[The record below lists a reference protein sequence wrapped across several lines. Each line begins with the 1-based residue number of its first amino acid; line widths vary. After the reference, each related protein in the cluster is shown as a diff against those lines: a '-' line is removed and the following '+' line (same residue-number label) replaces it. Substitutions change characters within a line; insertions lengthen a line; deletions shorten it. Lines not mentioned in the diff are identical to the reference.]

1 VGERKGRT
9 KAFQSLHELSKSA
22 SVGEG
27 KGRTKAFLNFL
38 CICWTQK
45 LLQDRKERVQLLGQ
59 LPVVVVGSKEGF
71 VTIYLY
77 AAMSNTCLD
86 RQMHINEFPS
96 FSVSDLLIQ

>member
-1 VGERKGRT
+1 MSSARVLVWVKGRAEQ
-9 KAFQSLHELSKSA
+9 KRSLTFCVFVGHKSFC
-22 SVGEG
+22 
-27 KGRTKAFLNFL
+27 KN
-38 CICWTQK
+38 
-45 LLQDRKERVQLLGQ
+45 RKERVQLLGQ
-59 LPVVVVGSKEGF
+59 LPVVVVVGSKEGF